1 MVLVDGV
8 FRLCRLQSAR
18 DGMTSEKQSVGQLRA
33 NPTDS
38 GVGLG
43 GGSFRVIKT
52 SSSPSPDSNQ
62 LTSA

>member
-33 NPTDS
+33 NPTDP

-43 GGSFRVIKT
+43 GTFRVIKT

-62 LTSA
+62 LASA

>member
-43 GGSFRVIKT
+43 G
-52 SSSPSPDSNQ
+52 Q
-62 LTSA
+62 LSGHQNLFLAFA